1 MYKITNLEENMEA
14 FIALIGIVGTLSIII
29 GIIMLFKKV
38 WRKNG
43 LKILIGGIIFFV
55 IGVIFSPA
63 KDNQAVKMGF
73 ESYSDQQKAKDHNI
87 SDASEWKAKKADIL
101 EQERVQKETADKAEA
116 DKKQKELAKQ
126 NAVNQF
132 YAIPSDEQ
140 RFIDIV
146 QKASADYSNA
156 ENDIKK
162 GGIRNDRSKAVCKVV
177 SSPLVKNW
185 VGTITE
191 LTTNSDGLGV
201 LSVRLDKN
209 VTVTTWNNALSDT
222 FDNTLIHQD
231 SPVFKILSELQ
242 KGSKIKFSGTFFR
255 DDEGVDCYRE
265 SSLTMSGAMTD
276 PEYLFRFS
284 SVSVFKEIQ

>member
-1 MYKITNLEENMEA
+1 MEA

-43 LKILIGGIIFFV
+43 LRIFASGIIFVV
-55 IGVIFSPA
+55 IAGIFSPA
-63 KDNQAVKMGF
+63 NDKQAQKIGF
-73 ESYSDQQKAKDHNI
+73 ESYSDQQKARDYNI
-87 SDASEWKAKKADIL
+87 TDATEWKAKKISIL
-101 EQERVQKETADKAEA
+101 EQERLQKEATDKAEA
-116 DKKQKELAKQ
+116 DKKQKDLAKQ
-126 NAVNQF
+126 NAENEF

-146 QKASADYSNA
+146 QKASADYTNA

-162 GGIRNDRSKAVCKVV
+162 GSIRNNRSKAVCKSV
-177 SSPLVKNW
+177 SSHSVKNW
-185 VGTITE
+185 VGTISE
-191 LTTNSDGLGV
+191 LTTNGDGLGI
-201 LSVRLDKN
+201 LSVRLDEN

-231 SPVFKILSELQ
+231 SPVFKILSELK

-265 SSLTMSGAMTD
+265 SSLTMSGAMTE

>member
-1 MYKITNLEENMEA
+1 MEA

-101 EQERVQKETADKAEA
+101 EQERVQKETADKAEV
-116 DKKQKELAKQ
+116 DKKQKELSKQ

-146 QKASADYSNA
+146 HKASSDYSNA
-156 ENDIKK
+156 ENDMKK
-162 GGIRNDRSKAVCKVV
+162 GGIRNDRSKAVCQAV
-177 SSPLVKNW
+177 SSPSVKNW

-191 LTTNSDGLGV
+191 LTTNGDGLGV
-201 LSVRLDKN
+201 LSVQLDEN

-231 SPVFKILSELQ
+231 SPVFKVLSEL
-242 KGSKIKFSGTFFR
+242 KEGSKIKFSGSFIR
-255 DDEGVDCYRE
+255 DDQGTDCYRE
-265 SSLTMSGAMTD
+265 SSMTMSGAMTD
-276 PEYLFRFS
+276 PEYIFRFS

>member
-1 MYKITNLEENMEA
+1 MEA
-14 FIALIGIVGTLSIII
+14 LTTLMGLIGLLGTVV

-101 EQERVQKETADKAEA
+101 EQERVQKEAADKAAA

-146 QKASADYSNA
+146 HKASSDYSNA
-156 ENDIKK
+156 ENDMKK
-162 GGIRNDRSKAVCKVV
+162 VAFGMIDLKPFAK
-177 SSPLVKNW
+177 
-185 VGTITE
+185 
-191 LTTNSDGLGV
+191 
-201 LSVRLDKN
+201 
-209 VTVTTWNNALSDT
+209 
-222 FDNTLIHQD
+222 
-231 SPVFKILSELQ
+231 
-242 KGSKIKFSGTFFR
+242 
-255 DDEGVDCYRE
+255 
-265 SSLTMSGAMTD
+265 
-276 PEYLFRFS
+276 LFRLL
-284 SVSVFKEIQ
+284 Q

>member
-1 MYKITNLEENMEA
+1 MEA
-14 FIALIGIVGTLSIII
+14 FIALIGLIGTLSIII

-43 LKILIGGIIFFV
+43 LKIFAGGIVFV
-55 IGVIFSPA
+55 VIAGIFSPA
-63 KDNQAVKMGF
+63 DDKQAQKMGF
-73 ESYSDQQKAKDHNI
+73 ESYSDQQKAKDYNI
-87 SDASEWKAKKADIL
+87 TDATEWKAKKVNIL
-101 EQERVQKETADKAEA
+101 EQERLQKEATDKAEA

-126 NAVNQF
+126 NAENQF

-156 ENDIKK
+156 ENDMKK

-255 DDEGVDCYRE
+255 DDEGVDCYKE
-265 SSLTMSGAMTD
+265 SSLTMSGAMTE

-284 SVSVFKEIQ
+284 SVSVFKEMQ